1 MPLRIVLLKGSN
13 FAPQGTLDN
22 VWGHSGWP
30 HVGVCMLV
38 APLWAALSPQ
48 DPERSSGPNTY
59 TGHPIFVTFP
69 CRKCVVWEPKVC
81 FFIQNCWQEWWRVR
95 AGFALVTSHF
105 TNQATEAENIKN
117 HFHWKKKNV
126 SEALFH
132 SSNTQVRSSSVIIK
146 QIDALR
152 MGLRPKPWF

>member
-81 FFIQNCWQEWWRVR
+81 FFIQNC
-95 AGFALVTSHF
+95 
-105 TNQATEAENIKN
+105 
-117 HFHWKKKNV
+117 
-126 SEALFH
+126 
-132 SSNTQVRSSSVIIK
+132 
-146 QIDALR
+146 
-152 MGLRPKPWF
+152 